1 MRNDWFFD
9 KVFPIVF
16 IGMFVFIMGT
26 FMLSGYMYYQCYSSK
41 DPNNIACYMIT
52 DRTDANIRIHNQ

>member
-26 FMLSGYMYYQCYSSK
+26 FMLSGYMYYQ
-41 DPNNIACYMIT
+41 
-52 DRTDANIRIHNQ
+52 